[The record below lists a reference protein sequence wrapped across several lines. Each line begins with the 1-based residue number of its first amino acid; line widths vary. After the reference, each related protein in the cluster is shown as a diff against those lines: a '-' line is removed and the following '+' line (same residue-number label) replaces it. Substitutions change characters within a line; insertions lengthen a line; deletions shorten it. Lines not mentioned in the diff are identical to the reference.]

1 MRVLVAGGG
10 TAGHVFPAIALAH
23 ELASAGHEVRFAGTS
38 AGQEGRLVREAGFEL
53 AIVEARP
60 LERAFSLRALTAP
73 VAAVRSVKACRP
85 LVEAAEVVVGM
96 GGYVSVPVVLAALRS
111 RRPVVLHE
119 QNAVP
124 GLANR
129 TFARPARAVA
139 LAFAEARRALPRRAR
154 TVLTGNPVRADILA
168 VAADRERL
176 AKEARTGLRSEER
189 RVGKECTIQC
199 RSRWSPYH

>member
-1 MRVLVAGGG
+1 M
-10 TAGHVFPAIALAH
+10 
-23 ELASAGHEVRFAGTS
+23 
-38 AGQEGRLVREAGFEL
+38 
-53 AIVEARP
+53 
-60 LERAFSLRALTAP
+60 
-73 VAAVRSVKACRP
+73 KACRP
-85 LVEAAEVVVGM
+85 LVEAADVVVGM

-129 TFARPARAVA
+129 TFARPARVVA

-154 TVLTGNPVRADILA
+154 TVLTGNPVRTDILA

-176 AKEARTGLRSEER
+176 AKEARTEFDLDEGKSARSWCSAGARER
-189 RVGKECTIQC
+189 ST
-199 RSRWSPYH
+199 